1 MTDIQITQAC
11 CNTPKTKVAPY
22 TDKGTFKTL
31 SKPVHGL
38 ERRTYRVGPSTS
50 KLGVVALIDIHGF
63 HATTTQF
70 FDTLAEKGFQ
80 VSAIDLFPNGPMPDE
95 YMGEMMKLGGWIRA
109 NADYNNNHVGE
120 LIKLAAL
127 DLKAEGCEYLFVIGH
142 CWGLH
147 LAVVA
152 ASEQGQQFLGVAGPH
167 PTAVTVP
174 LVHNL
179 KVPLAIFPSLDEPDM
194 VPVINAVNAK
204 GFSTPSI
211 HHRFDNMP
219 HGWCGGRGDWT
230 IPEQNEA
237 AQTVLREMAE
247 FFIAIADK
255 KEE

>member
-1 MTDIQITQAC
+1 
-11 CNTPKTKVAPY
+11 
-22 TDKGTFKTL
+22 
-31 SKPVHGL
+31 
-38 ERRTYRVGPSTS
+38 
-50 KLGVVALIDIHGF
+50 
-63 HATTTQF
+63 
-70 FDTLAEKGFQ
+70 
-80 VSAIDLFPNGPMPDE
+80 
-95 YMGEMMKLGGWIRA
+95 MGEMMKLGGWIRA

-194 VPVINAVNAK
+194 VLFLTSRATTA
-204 GFSTPSI
+204 
-211 HHRFDNMP
+211 
-219 HGWCGGRGDWT
+219 
-230 IPEQNEA
+230 
-237 AQTVLREMAE
+237 
-247 FFIAIADK
+247 FFALFLETED
-255 KEE
+255 ETNSSPRV